1 MQIVM
6 TLQFTEK
13 NLAMICNISVVSISR
28 STVPQIDQFMNIV
41 VLKAVNYGFQICC
54 NYVPDVETARELLNK
69 RVAGQGINEFY
80 KGEEKLR
87 TLK

>member
-1 MQIVM
+1 
-6 TLQFTEK
+6 
-13 NLAMICNISVVSISR
+13 
-28 STVPQIDQFMNIV
+28 MNIV

-69 RVAGQGINEFY
+69 RVAGQGTNDFY
-80 KGEEKLR
+80 KGEEKLC